1 MRWRSRPSATSLTG
15 PQCVGAVEAY
25 AAEAAFALT
34 PGQRGALSV
43 LANPGSRGTYLF
55 GEVGRGKTWLAD
67 AWVRALGER
76 ATVRRLH
83 AVEFFQGLN
92 RGPVGHVDETI
103 DDLVRGADLVL
114 LDEFHLHDPGDAML
128 AQRVLNRLWP
138 TGVRLLLTSNY
149 APEQLLP
156 NPSFHHLFEPSIA
169 AIRERLD
176 VVEVGGD
183 TDLRTLGGGASAG
196 FASGTWSVEQA
207 EPSDP
212 ADATD
217 QAVQFTFAELCSTP
231 RSASDLL
238 DLARQHVAWR
248 LVDVPRLVDTDP
260 QSRQRFADLIDVLVD
275 QDRRL
280 DVTSAHRPDEVLD
293 VADAEGEVP
302 RDLARTRSRLGL
314 LTVSGG
320 RCRLCA

>member
-1 MRWRSRPSATSLTG
+1 VHR
-15 PQCVGAVEAY
+15 Y
-25 AAEAAFALT
+25 AADAGFALT
-34 PGQRGALSV
+34 SGQQAALTALSR
-43 LANPGSRGTYLF
+43 PESRGTYLF

-103 DDLVRGADLVL
+103 DALVHGADLVL

-149 APEQLLP
+149 APEQLLS
-156 NPSFHHLFEPSIA
+156 NPSFHHLFEPSIT

-183 TDLRTLGGGASAG
+183 LDLRTLSAG
-196 FASGTWSVEQA
+196 AATGFAAGTWTVGQVE
-207 EPSDP
+207 SDGK

-217 QAVQFTFAELCSTP
+217 AADPTNRADSAVEFTFAELCSSS

-238 DLARQHVAWR
+238 DLARRHETWR
-248 LVDVPRLVDTDP
+248 LVDVPRLRDTDP

-275 QDRRL
+275 LDRQL
-280 DVTSAHRPDEVLD
+280 DVRSGHSREEVLD

-314 LTVSGG
+314 LRVSGPRG
-320 RCRLCA
+320 RLCA